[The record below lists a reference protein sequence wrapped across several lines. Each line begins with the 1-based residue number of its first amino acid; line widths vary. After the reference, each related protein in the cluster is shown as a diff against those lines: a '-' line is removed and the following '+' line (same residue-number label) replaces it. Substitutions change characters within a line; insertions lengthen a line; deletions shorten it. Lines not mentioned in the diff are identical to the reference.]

1 MCWAAVARGDVSD
14 SATSAAGHQL
24 VQDAFAAQPD
34 AALVAMASE
43 GRTGEAILRTIATLQ
58 QGIDGDGMAFQDGI
72 ATLRA
77 LGLEDVA
84 RRTSLQYLL
93 LR

>member
-1 MCWAAVARGDVSD
+1 M
-14 SATSAAGHQL
+14 AG
-24 VQDAFAAQPD
+24 A
-34 AALVAMASE
+34 
-43 GRTGEAILRTIATLQ
+43 GRLGEAILRTIATLQ
-58 QGIDGDGMAFQDGI
+58 QGIDGDEQAFQTGI